1 MESSYDIIALGHWQ
15 NKIRYE
21 ISKAELSSQD
31 LAINLDE
38 LTELQDSS
46 IFNLGRRDSF
56 QMYDRSDLL

>member
-1 MESSYDIIALGHWQ
+1 MESSYDIIPLGHWQ